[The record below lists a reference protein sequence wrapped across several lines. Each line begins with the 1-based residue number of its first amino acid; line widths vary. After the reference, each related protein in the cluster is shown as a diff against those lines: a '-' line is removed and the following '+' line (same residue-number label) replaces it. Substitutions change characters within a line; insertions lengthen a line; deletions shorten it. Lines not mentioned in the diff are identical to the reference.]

1 MLTTYPLE
9 TAPARAPVW
18 LDLAEPTPDEL
29 REAGKR
35 LGAALPPR
43 EEISSIALS
52 KRMRA
57 SPEMISINL
66 PAFARAEAGQ
76 GMMTPLGIVVT
87 PELLVTTRYAESEA
101 FKRLADA
108 VAAAAPTLTSID
120 AFVLLFESI
129 VSAAS
134 DRMQRL
140 SVELSEVS
148 HQTFCDT
155 RGHSQNLRGVLF
167 RIGRIQRQVTQ
178 TRSATLGVQRGLMH
192 LCDAAP
198 PWIDKT
204 HLGRLRVALEDVHAL
219 GEFDQQLDDKVQFL
233 LDAALGFI
241 NNDQNDIIR
250 VLTIAS
256 VVTIPPM
263 ILAGIWGMNF
273 KSIHEYD
280 WPHGYAYA
288 LAMIVLSMILP
299 LAWFKWKKW
308 F

>member
-1 MLTTYPLE
+1 MLTTYPNGAAQ
-9 TAPARAPVW
+9 THAVW
-18 LDLAEPTPDEL
+18 ADLLDPTPEEL
-29 REAGKR
+29 RQTASR

-43 EEISSIALS
+43 EEISSIELS
-52 KRMRA
+52 KRMRS
-57 SPEMISINL
+57 SPEMLSINL

-87 PELLVTTRYAESEA
+87 PDLLVTTRYAESEA
-101 FKRLADA
+101 FKRLAA
-108 VAAAAPTLTSID
+108 SVSAAAPALTSID
-120 AFVLLFESI
+120 AFVLLFETI
-129 VSAAS
+129 VSTAS

-140 SVELSEVS
+140 SGELSEIS
-148 HQTFCDT
+148 RETFSDT
-155 RGHSQNLRGVLF
+155 RGHSQRLRGVLF

-178 TRSATLGVQRGLMH
+178 IRSASLGVQRGLMH

-198 PWIDKT
+198 AWLQKD
-204 HLGRLRVALEDVHAL
+204 HLGRLRIALEDVHAL
-219 GEFDQQLDDKVQFL
+219 AEFDQQLDDKVQFL

-273 KSIHEYD
+273 KSIPEYD
-280 WPHGYAYA
+280 WPHGYVYA
-288 LAMIVLSMILP
+288 LATIVLSMILP

>member
-1 MLTTYPLE
+1 MLTTY
-9 TAPARAPVW
+9 TSNSAPGREPVW
-18 LDLAEPTPDEL
+18 VDLLDPTPEEL
-29 REAGKR
+29 RQAGTR
-35 LGAALPPR
+35 LGASLPPR
-43 EEISSIALS
+43 EEISSIAMS
-52 KRMRA
+52 KRLRA
-57 SPEMISINL
+57 SPDMISINL
-66 PAFARAEAGQ
+66 PAFARAEAGL

-87 PELLVTTRYAESEA
+87 PDLLVTTRYAESEA
-101 FKRLADA
+101 FERMVAA
-108 VAAAAPTLTSID
+108 VAAGTAALTSID
-120 AFVLLFESI
+120 AFVLLFENI
-129 VSAAS
+129 VSTAS

-140 SVELSEVS
+140 SGELSEVS
-148 HQTFCDT
+148 HEAFSDT
-155 RGHSQNLRGVLF
+155 RGHSQTLRDVLF

-198 PWIDKT
+198 KWIEKT

-233 LDAALGFI
+233 LDATLGFI

-256 VVTIPPM
+256 VVTIPPV

-273 KSIHEYD
+273 KFIPEYD
-280 WPHGYAYA
+280 WPHGYVYA
-288 LAMIVLSMILP
+288 LAMIVLSMVLP